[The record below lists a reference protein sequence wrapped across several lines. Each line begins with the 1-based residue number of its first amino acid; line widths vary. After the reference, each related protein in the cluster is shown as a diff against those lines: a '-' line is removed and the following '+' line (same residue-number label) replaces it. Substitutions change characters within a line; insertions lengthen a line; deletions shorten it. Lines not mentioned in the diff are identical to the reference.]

1 MDSQFNT
8 LLRSY
13 SDNYIQFKVTGA
25 PKFQQGYTAAQQG
38 IESILSQMKTMV
50 DAQKQQMSEF
60 YKSGIEQKVTELNQ
74 RNRFLQRGLVSE
86 SDEVTA
92 AHMRSDSS
100 SIQLPVVQ
108 TWQYVTIGVLGAT
121 AIALSVM

>member
-13 SDNYIQFKVTGA
+13 SDNYIQFKVTGNSRYQKA
-25 PKFQQGYTAAQQG
+25 YTSAQ
-38 IESILSQMKTMV
+38 ESLDSMLSQMKNSV

-60 YKSGIEQKVTELNQ
+60 YKSGVEQQITKLNQ
-74 RNRFLQRGLVSE
+74 NNRFLQRGLVSE
-86 SDEVTA
+86 SDEVVA
-92 AHMRSDSS
+92 ARMRSQPSE
-100 SIQLPVVQ
+100 LPAIQ
-108 TWQYVTIGVLGAT
+108 TWQYVTMGILGAT

>member
-92 AHMRSDSS
+92 AHMRSDTS
-100 SIQLPVVQ
+100 SIQLPAIQ

>member
-8 LLRSY
+8 LSRSY

-38 IESILSQMKTMV
+38 LESILSQLKSSV
-50 DAQKQQMSEF
+50 DSQKQQISEF
-60 YKSGIEQKVTELNQ
+60 YKSGVEQKVVELDQ

-86 SDEVTA
+86 KDELTA
-92 AHMRSDSS
+92 AQMRSSPS
-100 SIQLPVVQ
+100 VLPVIQ
-108 TWQYVTIGVLGAT
+108 TWQYIALGVLGVT
-121 AIALSVM
+121 AIGLSVM

>member
-13 SDNYIQFKVTGA
+13 SDNYIQFKVTGNSRYQKA
-25 PKFQQGYTAAQQG
+25 YTTAQESL
-38 IESILSQMKTMV
+38 ESILSQMKNSV

-60 YKSGIEQKVTELNQ
+60 YKSGVEQRLTELNQ

-86 SDEVTA
+86 SDEVVA
-92 AHMRSDSS
+92 AHMRSQSPG
-100 SIQLPVVQ
+100 LPAIQ
-108 TWQYVTIGVLGAT
+108 TWQYVVLGVLGAT
-121 AIALSVM
+121 AIGLSVM

>member
-92 AHMRSDSS
+92 AHMRSDTS
-100 SIQLPVVQ
+100 SIQLPAIQ
-108 TWQYVTIGVLGAT
+108 TWQYVTIGILGVT